1 MAQLQ
6 LQQVTVQIEYVT
18 VDATGRAT
26 ISASP
31 LFTIAAAQVRI
42 LPKAELEA
50 LPGEVIIALRPLVNG
65 RHELFRHRDH
75 LAFPFDAAAAAQIRG
90 PGVVKITYQDL
101 DAASQAAV
109 HAVGAYALAGIDQID
124 AAPDPGADWTVLLLR
139 HVDNGAVTFS
149 LGLLRDEGGA
159 GIEPKC
165 AGCLALDPRSP
176 GYAGMRQRCLHR
188 GCAVGTV

>member
-31 LFTIAAAQVRI
+31 LFTIAAAQVRA
-42 LPKAELEA
+42 LPRAELEA
-50 LPGEVIIALRPLVNG
+50 LPGEVLLALRPLPNG

-75 LAFPFDAAAAAQIRG
+75 LAFPFDAAAAAQTRG

-101 DAASQAAV
+101 DAASQAAI
-109 HAVGAYALAGIDQID
+109 HAVGAYALAGVDHVD
-124 AAPDPGADWTVLLLR
+124 TAPNPGAAWHVLLLR
-139 HVDNGAVTFS
+139 HTDNGVESFGLA
-149 LGLLRDEGGA
+149 LLRDEGGA

-165 AGCLALDPRSP
+165 AGCLTLDPRAPS
-176 GYAGMRQRCLHR
+176 YAGMRQRCLHR